1 MSELDT
7 KIDEVA
13 KAIDEIGLEV
23 YTEGMTLAKMMRL
36 GAEHTEQ
43 AIGSYG
49 NGVRACGLTAAHVGV
64 EAIKRAKEMQDG

>member
-13 KAIDEIGLEV
+13 NSIDEIGLKV

-43 AIGSYG
+43 EIGGYG
-49 NGVRACGLTAAHVGV
+49 NGIRACGLTAAHVGV
-64 EAIKRAKEMQDG
+64 EAIRRAKEMHG

>member
-13 KAIDEIGLEV
+13 EAINKIGLEV

-49 NGVRACGLTAAHVGV
+49 TGANACGLTAAHVGV
-64 EAIKRAKEMQDG
+64 EAIKRAKNLDK

>member
-13 KAIDEIGLEV
+13 TEINKIGLEV

-49 NGVRACGLTAAHVGV
+49 YGIRACGLTAAHIGA
-64 EAIKRAKEMQDG
+64 EAIKRAKEMQQD

>member
-13 KAIDEIGLEV
+13 KALNEIELGVL
-23 YTEGMTLAKMMRL
+23 TEGMTLAKMMRL

-49 NGVRACGLTAAHVGV
+49 NGIRACGLTAAHVGV
-64 EAIKRAKEMQDG
+64 EAIRRAKEMQD

>member
-49 NGVRACGLTAAHVGV
+49 NGIRACGLTAAHVGV
-64 EAIKRAKEMQDG
+64 EAIKRAKEMHND